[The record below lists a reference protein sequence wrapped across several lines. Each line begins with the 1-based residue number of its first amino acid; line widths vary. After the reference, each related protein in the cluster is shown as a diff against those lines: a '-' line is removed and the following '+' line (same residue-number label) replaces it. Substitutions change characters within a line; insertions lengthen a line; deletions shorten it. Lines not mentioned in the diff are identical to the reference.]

1 MHGVLEPTQRETGD
15 LQDNEVI
22 VVLFGLYEEQKQRSD
37 LDTAMDLIDEEK
49 SLETEQNADEDEDY
63 ELLFGHKRQ
72 TPAEREPEKPC
83 KMSRKAIRVMIWKKG

>member
-72 TPAEREPEKPC
+72 TPEKPS